1 MKRPR
6 PPPHKEGRSGA
17 AHEKEKA
24 WVLAPTC
31 HWLNSTHC
39 IILMKVPKLS
49 KPAFF
54 HLELEIPI
62 PILSA
67 FDGH

>member
-1 MKRPR
+1 M
-6 PPPHKEGRSGA
+6 GSGNNMP
-17 AHEKEKA
+17 
-24 WVLAPTC
+24 LTY
-31 HWLNSTHC
+31 STHC
-39 IILMKVPKLS
+39 IILIKVTKLS
-49 KPAFF
+49 TPAFF